1 MMNIA
6 SYYIFFS
13 YFTSLLLR
21 TRLFDMRSSWGS
33 FKLFFFFL
41 ATIFLLSTSHWHW
54 LLMLWPRLK
63 HRHRHA
69 LGMCVKKTP
78 EHSGVSTRASWKYNV
93 RQEWFHRNWFFKLL
107 LFCLS
112 SSLGFLLQVSSL
124 SPTTIGEQQSRVRTL
139 LVLCVV
145 RARETLDFLYLIII
159 KDSQRLRIYSY
170 VMLFLASAVS
180 ESESRTQRKAHSNTI
195 QLYSSGRSSCV
206 YSTIAFLSSAH
217 TTCVWIVWEQ
227 CEYPTDHRGA
237 AMFSLFG
244 RVDFFTIWDFE
255 FHTHATIIFFSSSFG
270 WYHTLVRR

>member
-63 HRHRHA
+63 HRHRRA

-78 EHSGVSTRASWKYNV
+78 EHSEVSTRASWKYNV

-107 LFCLS
+107 LLPLF
-112 SSLGFLLQVSSL
+112 FLEFSFAGLFALTNNNRAAAAVQ
-124 SPTTIGEQQSRVRTL
+124 SPNSSRV
-139 LVLCVV
+139 VCG
-145 RARETLDFLYLIII
+145 ARSR
-159 KDSQRLRIYSY
+159 DS
-170 VMLFLASAVS
+170 
-180 ESESRTQRKAHSNTI
+180 
-195 QLYSSGRSSCV
+195 G
-206 YSTIAFLSSAH
+206 
-217 TTCVWIVWEQ
+217 
-227 CEYPTDHRGA
+227 
-237 AMFSLFG
+237 FSLP
-244 RVDFFTIWDFE
+244 
-255 FHTHATIIFFSSSFG
+255 HH
-270 WYHTLVRR
+270 H